1 MKVYING
8 QEEQHKYDQHDYMF
22 CGEKTL
28 YFGSLSLFFQQSLFF
43 VVPGQA
49 SPQTINSPGPR
60 LVLLFKAGMKSAS
73 GFKAQ
78 YRFETGGSHTVILSY
93 IMMRLYHEMHIIYY
107 LLHSYSYGGL
117 VLTSQTKSPSCCRQ
131 TTIELSL

>member
-1 MKVYING
+1 MLPPQKTRKIGKMMVLRNNLMTIARCRDGYVKVYING

-22 CGEKTL
+22 CGEKSF

-78 YRFETGGSHTVILSY
+78 YRFETGECPECPECHTN
-93 IMMRLYHEMHIIYY
+93 
-107 LLHSYSYGGL
+107 
-117 VLTSQTKSPSCCRQ
+117 
-131 TTIELSL
+131 